1 MENLNLFSHLQ
12 IRDVTLKNRI
22 VVSPMQQYSAVD
34 GLANNWHLVHL
45 GGRAVGGAGLIITE
59 CTAVSKYGRNTL
71 SDTGIWN
78 NEQLEAWKPIVQFV
92 QQQGT
97 KIAVQLWH
105 AGGKGSHTHPNDGMK
120 NLEPK
125 DGGWITKSASAV
137 SIDKHHTSEA
147 LTLDEIKIIQQEFV
161 AAALRS
167 VEAGF
172 DAVELH
178 AGHGYL
184 FHQFYSSLVNQ
195 RADQYGGSFVN
206 RVRFLMETVDAI
218 RKAIPKGMPL
228 LVRISAVDYR
238 DEEAAWTI
246 EDSVQLALLLKDHN
260 VDQIT
265 ASGGGFANWGA
276 MKVFPSYQVPFATKI
291 KKETGILVG
300 AVGAIADAEQA
311 NTLITNGE
319 TDLVFI
325 AKEFLRNP
333 YFPINA
339 AIALNHP
346 IAIPFQYSRA
356 F

>member
-1 MENLNLFSHLQ
+1 MEKLNLFSTLQ
-12 IRDVTLKNRI
+12 LRDVTLKNRI
-22 VVSPMQQYSAVD
+22 VVSPMQQYSAVN

-59 CTAVSKYGRNTL
+59 CTAVSPSGRNTL

-78 NEQLEAWKPIVQFV
+78 DAQVAAWKPVVQFV
-92 QQQGT
+92 HEQGT

-125 DGGWITKSASAV
+125 DGGWITKSASSV
-137 SIDKHHTSEA
+137 SIDHHHTSEA
-147 LTLDEIKIIQQEFV
+147 LALVEIKAIQQEFV
-161 AAALRS
+161 DAALRA

-172 DAVELH
+172 DAIELH

-184 FHQFYSSLVNQ
+184 FHQFYSALVNH
-195 RADQYGGSFVN
+195 RTDEYGGSFEN
-206 RVRFLMETVDAI
+206 RIRFLLETIDAI
-218 RKAIPKGMPL
+218 RNVIPQGMPL
-228 LVRISAVDYR
+228 LIRISAVDYR
-238 DEEAAWTI
+238 EEETAWKI
-246 EDSVQLALLLKDHN
+246 EDSVRLSLLLKN
-260 VDQIT
+260 RGVDQIT

-276 MKVFPSYQVPFATKI
+276 MKVFPSYQVPFAEKI
-291 KKETGILVG
+291 KSETGMVVG
-300 AVGAIADAEQA
+300 AVGAIADAKQA
-311 NTLITNGE
+311 DDLIASGQV
-319 TDLVFI
+319 DLVFI

-339 AIALNHP
+339 ALELKHSIE
-346 IAIPFQYSRA
+346 IPFQYSRA